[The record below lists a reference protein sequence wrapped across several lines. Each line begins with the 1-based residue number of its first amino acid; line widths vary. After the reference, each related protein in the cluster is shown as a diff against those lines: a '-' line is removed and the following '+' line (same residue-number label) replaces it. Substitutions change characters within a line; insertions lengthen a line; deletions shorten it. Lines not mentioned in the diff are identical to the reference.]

1 MNIILI
7 GTASK
12 IGTFNES
19 VPTDFTTHIFSHFEE
34 VTQSILDQSDVIVN
48 FDFDSHNESIENY
61 EKLECPLIFLSAV
74 FVELPSNNKLLQR
87 GNIFGFNGMEGFVQL
102 KSWEISN
109 PYKNDYTL
117 LRSFFEKIGKEVIW
131 VKNKVG
137 MVRPRILFQILKEAD
152 QTFINEIA
160 SKEDID
166 LAMQLGTNYPK
177 GPFQWIAE
185 ISPDR
190 ISTFLQTMSKIS
202 NDSRYEPSELTE

>member
-7 GTASK
+7 GTGSK
-12 IGTFNES
+12 IGTFNDS
-19 VPTDFTTHIFSHFEE
+19 VPPDFTSNIFSHFEE
-34 VTQSILDQSDVIVN
+34 VPRSILDQSDVIVN
-48 FDFDSHNESIENY
+48 FNFDLNKESIEIY
-61 EKLECPLIFLSAV
+61 EKLECPLILLSAV
-74 FVELPSNNKLLQR
+74 FVELPSNNKLLHR
-87 GNIFGFNGMEGFVQL
+87 GNIFGFNGMDGFAQL

-109 PYKNDYTL
+109 PYENDYTM
-117 LRSFFEKIGKEVIW
+117 LRNFFEKIGKEVIW

-152 QTFINEIA
+152 QTFINQIA

-185 ISPDR
+185 LSPDR
-190 ISTFLQTMSKIS
+190 ISTFLQTMSRIS
-202 NDSRYEPSELTE
+202 NDSRYEPSELAE